1 MLRKTT
7 EHKYMR
13 TDAQKK
19 SRKSNVKTGAP
30 ATKNPDKT
38 I

>member
-1 MLRKTT
+1 
-7 EHKYMR
+7 MR
-13 TDAQKK
+13 TDLDAQKNN
-19 SRKSNVKTGAP
+19 RKKNYVRTGAP